1 MAFLS
6 NQNQDLA
13 QPMELSLFT
22 SPTNQVAV
30 EKIYFTEARPISSIG
45 VSDTPIE
52 IVVSGS
58 GAEYIDLKRSK
69 LYVKARILKAD
80 GTALAANEATGII
93 NLPLQSM
100 FSQMDVYLNNKL
112 VSFNTNNYPWKAYL
126 KTILFGGRDEL
137 DSQKQSELFFK
148 DEGDLGDANAY
159 NGGNAGLVLR
169 YGYTQKS
176 QVFELEGNLMEDIF
190 DINKYIINGVDIY
203 IKLFRSSA
211 PFVLMSTAGT
221 PAYKLELQ
229 DVVYKVA
236 KVRVDPG
243 VLINHSKQIETTP
256 VKYIISRNELKMN
269 TIPKGSTEFYWDNIF
284 PQAVPERIVVA
295 LVDQKAVNGDY
306 TANPFNFEHMKV
318 TDVGVYVNGESVP
331 GRPLKTDFSAGLY
344 SAAYARLFEA
354 SGKWNNDA
362 GLIITRDNFGSG
374 YSLFVFTIDSC
385 GFGEEYLNLIRRGNT
400 RLELKFKQ
408 ATTKAANAIVFATFS
423 SLLEV
428 DKSRD
433 INYIQ
438 P

>member
-6 NQNQDLA
+6 SDNQDIA

-30 EKIYFTEARPISSIG
+30 EKVYFTEARPISSIG

-58 GAEYIDLKRSK
+58 GAEYIDFKRSK

-80 GTALAANEATGII
+80 GSTMAANEKTGIV

-126 KTILFGGRDEL
+126 KTILFSGTDEL
-137 DSQKQSELFFK
+137 YSQKQSELFYK
-148 DEGDLGDANAY
+148 DEGNLNDANAY
-159 NGGNAGLVLR
+159 NGGNAGLVMR
-169 YGYTQKS
+169 YAYTQQSK
-176 QVFELEGNLMEDIF
+176 VFELEGNLMEDIF
-190 DINKYIINGVDIY
+190 DTDKYLINGVDVY

-211 PFVLMSTAGT
+211 PFVIISANST
-221 PAYKLELQ
+221 PAYKIELL

-243 VLINHSKQIETTP
+243 VLLNHSKQIEATP
-256 VKYIISRNELKMN
+256 VKYTSTRNELKMN

-284 PQAVPERIVVA
+284 PQAIPDRIVVA

-306 TANPFNFEHMKV
+306 TTNPFNFEHMGL
-318 TDVGVYVNGESVP
+318 TDVGIYINGKSVP

-344 SAAYARLFEA
+344 SDAFVRLFEA

-362 GLIITRDNFGSG
+362 GLIISRDDFGKG
-374 YSLFVFTIDSC
+374 YSLFVFTVDPC
-385 GFGEEYLNLIRRGNT
+385 GFGDEYLNLIRRGNT

-408 ATTKAANAIVFATFS
+408 ATSKAVNAIVFATFS
-423 SLLEV
+423 SLLEI